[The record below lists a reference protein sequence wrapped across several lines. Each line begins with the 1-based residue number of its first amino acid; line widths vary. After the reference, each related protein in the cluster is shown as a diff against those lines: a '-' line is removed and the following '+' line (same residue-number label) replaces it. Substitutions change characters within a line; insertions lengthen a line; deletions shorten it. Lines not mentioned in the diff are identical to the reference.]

1 MQPDENGIGEITRLD
16 DDGDRTATHCVM
28 EHDKAGG
35 RARVA
40 GHLSVSL
47 AASAAW
53 SGREQS
59 ASEMLSRRLQSGLI
73 GHGIPKFDYLA
84 WEPDSDETRTQSAIG
99 RRSLILSILFLD
111 VSDLHPSFSHG
122 H

>member
-1 MQPDENGIGEITRLD
+1 MSASCWRDQARGLPGQLENDAAAEVFEQRQSEPKLFPRSCSAVNLTVASRAGGMQPDENGIGEITRLD

-47 AASAAW
+47 AASAA
-53 SGREQS
+53 
-59 ASEMLSRRLQSGLI
+59 
-73 GHGIPKFDYLA
+73 
-84 WEPDSDETRTQSAIG
+84 
-99 RRSLILSILFLD
+99 
-111 VSDLHPSFSHG
+111 
-122 H
+122 